1 MQKVGSTCNLR
12 GTVFVL
18 TNNKGTQTYTY
29 LASLKLPNWW
39 ESYAWRES
47 LTRTSIVRWR
57 KKHLSSKTSLQITN
71 ILDRGPDS
79 TKNLISQRHF
89 FQKTAFSKSKTW
101 PPRPKRSH
109 SMHPNGTRS
118 WQPEA
123 LTCSFETWYKWILPC
138 RFVDFFDFL
147 ARKKKTAL
155 YILPIELIN
164 FLSWTLGWVIHQ
176 AKNPRDPPWN

>member
-47 LTRTSIVRWR
+47 LTRTSIVCWR

-79 TKNLISQRHF
+79 TKNLISQKVIF
-89 FQKTAFSKSKTW
+89 FKKRRFPSPKLD
-101 PPRPKRSH
+101 PPL
-109 SMHPNGTRS
+109 PNGH
-118 WQPEA
+118 
-123 LTCSFETWYKWILPC
+123 IPC
-138 RFVDFFDFL
+138 IQMAQGPDSQRRWRAASKRGTSEFFPVNSLIFL
-147 ARKKKTAL
+147 IFGPKKKNS
-155 YILPIELIN
+155 PIYFTYRVDQFSFLN
-164 FLSWTLGWVIHQ
+164 FWGG
-176 AKNPRDPPWN
+176 